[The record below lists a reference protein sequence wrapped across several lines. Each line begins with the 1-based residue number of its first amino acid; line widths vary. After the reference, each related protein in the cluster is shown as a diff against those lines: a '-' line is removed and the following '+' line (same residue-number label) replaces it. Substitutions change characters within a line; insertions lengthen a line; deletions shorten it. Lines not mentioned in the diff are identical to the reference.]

1 MGLFNDPYSHLGPKE
16 SDPVDTNAESRLH
29 RKEAREVAR
38 ESLVLLKN
46 RLETLPLKKS
56 ATIAV
61 VGPLADSKRD
71 VMGSWSAA
79 GVADQSVT
87 VLTGIKS
94 AVGDN
99 GKVAVRQ
106 RRERHQTTKASSTFL
121 EPVRGSG
128 EGGSAHAERDD
139 RRSGERREAV
149 RRGGRCGG

>member
-38 ESLVLLKN
+38 ESVVLLKN

-79 GVADQSVT
+79 GVADQSDVYKRQGGALSAGLVVCAGRHGGA
-87 VLTGIKS
+87 VLHRLPALPWYS
-94 AVGDN
+94 ELPEYQ
-99 GKVAVRQ
+99 Q
-106 RRERHQTTKASSTFL
+106 R
-121 EPVRGSG
+121 
-128 EGGSAHAERDD
+128 
-139 RRSGERREAV
+139 
-149 RRGGRCGG
+149 GRP

>member
-1 MGLFNDPYSHLGPKE
+1 MPKAACT
-16 SDPVDTNAESRLH
+16 VKKRVKW
-29 RKEAREVAR
+29 RG

-87 VLTGIKS
+87 VLTGIKNS
-94 AVGDN
+94 VW
-99 GKVAVRQ
+99 
-106 RRERHQTTKASSTFL
+106 
-121 EPVRGSG
+121 
-128 EGGSAHAERDD
+128 
-139 RRSGERREAV
+139 
-149 RRGGRCGG
+149 